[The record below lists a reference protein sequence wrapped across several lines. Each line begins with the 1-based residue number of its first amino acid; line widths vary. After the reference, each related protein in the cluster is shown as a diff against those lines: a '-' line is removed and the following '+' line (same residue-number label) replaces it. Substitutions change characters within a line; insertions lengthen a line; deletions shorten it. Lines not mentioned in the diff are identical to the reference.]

1 MAGHR
6 VEARGCV
13 RDRARDHAVGGEA
26 RPVLAEDRAGRDPA
40 AAGLEADGAAAGGR
54 DADRAAAVGAVGEGA
69 QTRRD
74 RGGGASARATRR
86 MLEVPWVSA
95 RAEETVLGG
104 RPAAELGG
112 VGLAE
117 DRAALLLELGDREG
131 VVGEAEGLK
140 RLRAERQ
147 RVAGDRDEIL
157 DRDRDAS

>member
-1 MAGHR
+1 TGGRETDAQPLRPGTGRGRERPVDLGPISVAGQMAGNR

-86 MLEVPWVSA
+86 ILEVPWVSG

-104 RPAAELGG
+104 RPTY
-112 VGLAE
+112 V
-117 DRAALLLELGDREG
+117 
-131 VVGEAEGLK
+131 
-140 RLRAERQ
+140 
-147 RVAGDRDEIL
+147 
-157 DRDRDAS
+157 